1 MQHSIKVKTG
11 SDFGF
16 LCDSSKLSKAITKAL
31 TVSSFSNSADGDK
44 HHMLISSDGN
54 LYVVGYSSETF
65 ILLQVDGVETD
76 GNGALDFVPTILQGL
91 IKNRNELSFK
101 FSNGR
106 LEFKAVK
113 GKYSGSIN
121 TNSVDEDQLPHLKR
135 MMQVKSKSGGSISGT
150 MIEEIRKGVKCAD
163 LKDYYND
170 EQILCAIRVKDGQ
183 LDVSSHDNFH
193 MSYYKS
199 EVEASDNFSL
209 AVPVVTFKLIDKFIS
224 DEKEDADFHLDN
236 KQFKI
241 VGKSYMI
248 TLPPVQVEDD
258 YFDRVPGYIKTLKNP
273 LVEMKFNADAIRTV
287 DNMFTISDEDTR
299 LSLTINESGKV
310 GISLATDNGKIS
322 DAFVSKGVKID
333 GEKEVAFMIDP
344 RIFSDLFG
352 KVRDRKEVPMR
363 LFSKRNKGVSSCFMI
378 SASTKTTKAFLVG
391 TYYEE

>member
-1 MQHSIKVKTG
+1 MQHTIKVKTN

-16 LCDSSKLSKAITKAL
+16 VCESKKLSASIAKAL
-31 TVSSFSNSADGDK
+31 VVSSFSNSGEDDK
-44 HHMLISSDGN
+44 HHMLVSSDGN
-54 LYVVGYSSETF
+54 LYVIGYSSETF
-65 ILLQVDGVETD
+65 ILLQVPDVKTD
-76 GNGALDFVPTILQGL
+76 GNGSLEFVPNILQGL
-91 IKNRNELSFK
+91 VKNRNELAFSFSK
-101 FSNGR
+101 GR
-106 LEFKAVK
+106 LEFKATQ
-113 GKYSGSIN
+113 GKYAGSIN
-121 TNSVDEDQLPHLKR
+121 TNTVDEDQLPHLKR
-135 MMQVKSKSGGSISGT
+135 MMQVKSKSGGSISGV
-150 MIEEIRKGVKCAD
+150 MLEEIRKGVKCAD

-170 EQILCAIRVKDGQ
+170 EQILCAIRVRDGS

-199 EVEASDNFSL
+199 EVDTADNFSL

-248 TLPPVQVEDD
+248 SLPPVQVDED

-273 LVEMKFNADAIRTV
+273 LVEMKFNSDAIQTV
-287 DNMFTISDEDTR
+287 DNMFTISDDDTR
-299 LSLTINESGKV
+299 LTLTVNRNGKV
-310 GISLATDNGKIS
+310 DIALATDNGKIS

-344 RIFSDLFG
+344 RIFADLFG

>member
-16 LCDSSKLSKAITKAL
+16 LCDSSNLSKAITKAL
-31 TVSSFSNSADGDK
+31 TVSSFSNSTDEDK

-76 GNGALDFVPTILQGL
+76 GNGSLDFVPHILQGL

-121 TNSVDEDQLPHLKR
+121 TNAVDEDQLPHLKR

-170 EQILCAIRVKDGQ
+170 EQILCAIRVKDGT

-199 EVEASDNFSL
+199 EVESADNFSL
-209 AVPVVTFKLIDKFIS
+209 AVPVVTFKLIDKFIT

-248 TLPPVQVEDD
+248 TLPPVQVDED

-333 GEKEVAFMIDP
+333 GDKEVAFMIDP
-344 RIFSDLFG
+344 RIFADLFG